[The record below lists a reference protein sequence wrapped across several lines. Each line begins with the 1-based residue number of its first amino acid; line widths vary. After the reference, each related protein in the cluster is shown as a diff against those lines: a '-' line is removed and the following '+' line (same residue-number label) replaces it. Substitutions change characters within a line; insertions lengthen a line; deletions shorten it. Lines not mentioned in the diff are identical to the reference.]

1 MKEKAFKACLM
12 VIEKEG
18 WKAFTFAKAAEVSG
32 IPLSV
37 FNKYFPTPSD
47 VMIHLF
53 QKIDKSV
60 LEHHVPS
67 EGLSPKDALFEI
79 LMERLDEAMPYKP
92 VLKRFWHEW
101 VLSPDDFPSLACQ
114 GYTSMTWM
122 LEAVGLNHR
131 GILGFLRVQGL
142 TALYLLTLRT
152 WLEDET
158 PDLGK
163 TMAFL
168 DKGLS
173 TLEQMA
179 SWVNDNLP

>member
-1 MKEKAFKACLM
+1 
-12 VIEKEG
+12 
-18 WKAFTFAKAAEVSG
+18 
-32 IPLSV
+32 
-37 FNKYFPTPSD
+37 
-47 VMIHLF
+47 MIHLF
-53 QKIDKSV
+53 QKIDKNV

-67 EGLSPKDALFEI
+67 DGLAPKDALFEI
-79 LMERLDEAMPYKP
+79 IMERFDEATPYKL
-92 VLKRFWHEW
+92 VLKHFWHEW
-101 VLSPDDFPSLACQ
+101 ILSPDEFPSLVCQ

-122 LEAVGLNHR
+122 LEAVGLNQR
-131 GILGFLRVQGL
+131 GISGVLRVQGL

-173 TLEQMA
+173 RMERIV
-179 SWVNDNLP
+179 SWLNDLP